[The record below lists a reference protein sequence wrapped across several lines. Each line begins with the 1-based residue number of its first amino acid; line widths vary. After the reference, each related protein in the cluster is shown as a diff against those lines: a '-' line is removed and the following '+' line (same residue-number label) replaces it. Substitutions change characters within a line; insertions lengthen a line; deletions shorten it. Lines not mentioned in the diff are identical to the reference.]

1 MNETLKRLK
10 GVRGLL
16 ERGWC
21 QGAYARDEDGAICPA
36 WSERAV
42 RFCLS
47 GACYR
52 VGMNTSPRKD
62 IKHHLVETAQKMGAP
77 SLPAF
82 NDTHTKAEVL
92 ALVDRTIERVE
103 AANGREQD

>member
-1 MNETLKRLK
+1 MNETIKRLK
-10 GVRGLL
+10 GVRDLL

-21 QGAYARDEDGAICPA
+21 QGAYARDEDGVSIPVG
-36 WSERAV
+36 SKNAV

-47 GACYR
+47 GACHL
-52 VGMNTSPRKD
+52 VGISASPRKD

-92 ALVDRTIERVE
+92 ALVDRTIERV
-103 AANGREQD
+103 ANGET